1 MLIVV
6 HSFLDGTPERI
17 RRRLR
22 FLLKPGEERC
32 KLLHQLAA
40 FGAAVKVLLHFLGK
54 PQSIDWRDT
63 VGRHPMLS
71 VASVGLVG
79 YLVGRTKGASIM
91 AGITAAL
98 SAGIIRQ
105 LSDVFEGEFFDF

>member
-1 MLIVV
+1 MVDRKGDERD
-6 HSFLDGTPERI
+6 FDEAPELDEVDDELTEDQRSV
-17 RRRLR
+17 RRLDADTI
-22 FLLKPGEERC
+22 LDTL
-32 KLLHQLAA
+32 
-40 FGAAVKVLLHFLGK
+40 V

>member
-1 MLIVV
+1 MVDPKGDEQD
-6 HSFLDGTPERI
+6 FDEAPELDEVDDELTEDQRSV
-17 RRRLR
+17 RRLDADTI
-22 FLLKPGEERC
+22 LDTL
-32 KLLHQLAA
+32 
-40 FGAAVKVLLHFLGK
+40 V